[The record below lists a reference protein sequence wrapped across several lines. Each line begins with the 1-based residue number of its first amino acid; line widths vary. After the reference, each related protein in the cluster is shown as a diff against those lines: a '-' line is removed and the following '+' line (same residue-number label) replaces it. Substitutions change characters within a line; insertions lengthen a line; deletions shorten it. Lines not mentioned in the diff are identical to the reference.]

1 MNRSLGVR
9 TCTAWAFALC
19 LVGSWSEDL
28 RAAGPAS
35 VADVP
40 EIILQVNDTTVS
52 PNDTLYYLSVFLTNV
67 LQNVA
72 GVEVTI
78 SAGQSGLFRLPDSL
92 RIDTTII
99 CIDPSDCIPADT
111 LVDSAHVTP
120 VVLTGSPLAG
130 WDFVQ
135 ARALSPYTFRL
146 AGVADFPGGTTP
158 PPISPG
164 GPRLLCRMLLVRE
177 VPLQV
182 LDTLGDRT
190 VAWNVA
196 AGATS
201 FSDPTGKSIGLQ
213 DSLLCLDPPACSQLD
228 TAYYYD
234 STINIYVGG
243 SITFSPSCI
252 RGDVNG
258 SQTVNGTDIIFL
270 VSYVFKGGA
279 QPGCNGLS
287 GDVDCSGV
295 VSSADVIYLVNYVF
309 KGGPAPCAW

>member
-1 MNRSLGVR
+1 LAV
-9 TCTAWAFALC
+9 ALC
-19 LVGSWSEDL
+19 LVGSWSED
-28 RAAGPAS
+28 RPAAEPAS
-35 VADVP
+35 GGIVP

-52 PNDTLYYLSVFLTNV
+52 TNDTLYYLSVFLTNV
-67 LQNVA
+67 LQSVA

-99 CIDPSDCIPADT
+99 CIDPPACTSADT
-111 LVDSAHVTP
+111 LIDTAHVTP
-120 VVLTGSPLAG
+120 VVLSGSPLDD

-158 PPISPG
+158 PPIPPG
-164 GPRLLCRMLLVRE
+164 GPRLLCRMLLERE
-177 VPLQV
+177 VPLDV
-182 LDTLGDRT
+182 LDTLSERT
-190 VAWNVA
+190 VAWNIA
-196 AGATS
+196 FGATS

-213 DSLLCLDPPACSQLD
+213 DSALCLDPPACSLLD
-228 TAYYYD
+228 TVYYYD
-234 STINIYVGG
+234 STINIYVAG
-243 SITFSPSCI
+243 SITFAPSCI

-258 SQTVNGTDIIFL
+258 SGAVNGTDIIFL
-270 VSYVFKGGA
+270 VSYVFKGGP

-287 GDVDCSGV
+287 GDVDCTGV

-309 KGGPAPCAW
+309 KGGPAPCDW